1 MVLYIIKACKINR
14 STLHES
20 AQVNKVRL
28 AQSRRAVVITDIAG
42 SRFESLSGHHDDDM
56 TRQQAS

>member
-1 MVLYIIKACKINR
+1 
-14 STLHES
+14 LHES

-56 TRQQAS
+56 NRQQAS